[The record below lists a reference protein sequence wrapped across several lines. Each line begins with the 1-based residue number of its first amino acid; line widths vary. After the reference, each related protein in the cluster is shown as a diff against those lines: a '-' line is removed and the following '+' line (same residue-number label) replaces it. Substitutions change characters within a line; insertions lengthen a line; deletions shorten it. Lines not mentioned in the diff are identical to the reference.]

1 MQSLGELEPVRRL
14 GFALD
19 QATLKQIAY
28 NNGIE
33 KSFTDMTQAEKAQLR
48 YIALLTQ
55 IPEVQTDMGRTIT
68 SAANAVRVL
77 KSQFTILSRE
87 IGNIFIPMLLQII
100 PIVTAVVKV
109 LNQAVK
115 AIAKMFGFEL
125 PDLNW
130 DSVNTGSG
138 AMSDLADS
146 TDDATSSAKA
156 LKRQL
161 AGFDELNNL
170 TTPSSGGSGSGG
182 ASGAGFELDLPEYD
196 MLEGFQSTVVDELT
210 DKAKELLAVIT
221 SIGAAIAAFK
231 IAADVLKVIDWVK
244 SLDLGKFAGVGRIP
258 GLVLLLDDLL
268 DFKDAIKDIMDNG
281 PNFDNVSDLITSF
294 LGTVGDAFL
303 LFGNTKLGAA
313 IKIVQYF
320 GDLLQ
325 AIKDISEN
333 GVNFDNATDAIKA
346 TAGIVSMIGLLF
358 GGKGKIFTG
367 VGLTI
372 MGLTDVIKELQK
384 NWDAIKKRRLERSR

>member
-1 MQSLGELEPVRRL
+1 
-14 GFALD
+14 
-19 QATLKQIAY
+19 
-28 NNGIE
+28 
-33 KSFTDMTQAEKAQLR
+33 MTQAEKAQLR
-48 YIALLTQ
+48 YIALLTR

-87 IGNIFIPMLLQII
+87 IGNIFIPILLQII

-115 AIAKMFGFEL
+115 AIAKMFHFSL

-170 TTPSSGGSGSGG
+170 TTPSSGGGSGAG
-182 ASGAGFELDLPEYD
+182 GDSGTGFELDLPEYN
-196 MLEGFQSTVVDELT
+196 MLEGFQNTAIDEVT

-231 IAADVLKVIDWVK
+231 IAADVLKLIDWVK
-244 SLDLGKFAGVGRIP
+244 SLNLGEFAGLGRIP
-258 GLVLLLDDLL
+258 GLVLFLDDLL
-268 DFKDAIKDIMDNG
+268 DFKDAVKDIMDNG

-294 LGTVGDAFL
+294 LGTIGNAFL

-320 GDLLQ
+320 GDLVQ
-325 AIKDISEN
+325 SIKDIADN

-358 GGKGKIFTG
+358 GGKGVIFTG
-367 VGLTI
+367 VSLTI

-384 NWDAIKKRRLERSR
+384 NWDAIKKRRLEWSR